1 MSTKEYYKQNILN
14 ALRGTEL
21 TIAEL
26 VDKTGAS
33 TKKLRNMLPDMI
45 RAGEVA
51 RMPAKGGTHNLYA
64 LPAYAA
70 EHAARRRR
78 ELDKYK
84 SEAALRK
91 QLKQKLAY
99 VPKKVEDTG
108 PVMKVKRVRVS
119 ANEVKTTIPPQ
130 TWYSIL
136 GE

>member
-14 ALRGTEL
+14 ALRGSEL

-33 TKKLRNMLPDMI
+33 TKRLRNLLLEMI
-45 RAGEVA
+45 SDGEVA
-51 RMPAKGGTHNLYA
+51 RMPSMGGTHNLYA

-108 PVMKVKRVRVS
+108 PVMKVARVRVS

-136 GE
+136 GV